1 MVLANQLDSGG
12 YVDIDNLKKYY
23 FFISASNHLIEKKY
37 SKKVRKAT
45 NGLTSIFSLLLV
57 LLIVGGV
64 AYLSKEF
71 KD

>member
-45 NGLTSIFSLLLV
+45 NGLTRYQEKKLNKWRQKDE
-57 LLIVGGV
+57 
-64 AYLSKEF
+64 KE
-71 KD
+71 